1 MLSAAQVIDGR
12 YAVMHR
18 LGVGG
23 MAEVY
28 LATDTALGREVAVK
42 ILSPALAA
50 DPSFVERFKRE
61 ARAAAALNHPNVVAV
76 YNWGEYD
83 GTYYIVME
91 YVPGENLRERLRREG
106 ALPEAA
112 ALVIAARVADALEA
126 AHARGL
132 VHRDVKPHNILLAPD
147 GRVKVADFGIAWAAG
162 AAQLTATNAVMGTA
176 HYLSPE
182 QVLHRPVDGRSDL
195 YSLGIVL
202 FEMLTDALP
211 FAGDTLVAVAMKQAN
226 EPAPSVHSLRPEI
239 SARTD
244 AIVRIALAKDPA
256 ARFQTAA
263 AMRDAIDTAHRA
275 LAPPVT
281 AAARV
286 ASPQPAN
293 DSTLALP
300 VAASSWAQVASTNVL
315 PPVVRARSSG
325 NPAPP
330 PFLPPARQRTRWAI
344 PLAGIGVLLA
354 LLTLGAFAGTRLLHS
369 GTTTTITPARGT
381 QVAIIAPTPLAP
393 TATITPA
400 PATPVT
406 AVPATAAAALSASAV
421 PTAAT
426 PAIVAPMVAS
436 PTPAGASVAT
446 SAPTPT
452 ALPVVSPVPPTPSPA
467 TAVPALPSAPPI
479 PPTARPPTPVPPT
492 PIPPTPVPPTQPA
505 PTVTPL
511 PPTATPVPP
520 PTPVPT
526 VQVTAAPP
534 VAIAADNATPIGAV
548 RDFYALVSA
557 HRFDEAAA
565 LWTMRQQQEY
575 SPKESINGRFANT
588 TQISVDQARISD
600 QTADRATVAV
610 TLTEIKQGEA
620 PAHITGTWQLVRG
633 PSGWLLDRPNL
644 R

>member
-244 AIVRIALAKDPA
+244 AIVRTALAKDPA

-263 AMRDAIDTAHRA
+263 AMRDAIDAAHRA

-281 AAARV
+281 AAVRV

-354 LLTLGAFAGTRLLHS
+354 LLTLGAFAGTRLFQR
-369 GTTTTITPARGT
+369 GTTATITPARGT
-381 QVAIIAPTPLAP
+381 QVAIIVPTPPLAP
-393 TATITPA
+393 TVTLA
-400 PATPVT
+400 PAT
-406 AVPATAAAALSASAV
+406 AAPATAAAAAAVPASAA
-421 PTAAT
+421 PTTAM
-426 PAIVAPMVAS
+426 PVIVAPMVAS